1 LPNPRSS
8 FGLASQPRAK
18 AVTPKRWG
26 EGRRPDHR
34 EGGPPRFAPSL
45 MAGHATESSGVPSD
59 QSSGSK
65 SRGTKTVPPT
75 PFAYIL
81 RCADG
86 TFYVG
91 HTGDIASREKVH
103 NDGFG
108 SRHAAARSP
117 VHVVYAEICR
127 SLRAAVCRKRQ
138 LKTWGER
145 KLEP

>member
-1 LPNPRSS
+1 
-8 FGLASQPRAK
+8 
-18 AVTPKRWG
+18 
-26 EGRRPDHR
+26 
-34 EGGPPRFAPSL
+34 
-45 MAGHATESSGVPSD
+45 M
-59 QSSGSK
+59 
-65 SRGTKTVPPT
+65 
-75 PFAYIL
+75 PFAYIF

-91 HTGDIASREKVH
+91 HTDDIASCEKVH

-117 VHVVYAEICR
+117 VQVVYSEICP

-145 KLEP
+145 KLEALVACDLTSLKLLSRRHTHWPRSRVGAGAGVIQSFPLPAWLPNRLASEALLTLLFA